1 MLNRLRIENIALV
14 TLLELNFHE
23 GLNILSGETG
33 AGKTIIIDSIN
44 FILGERADKTLIRS
58 GENFAEV
65 EAVFT
70 VDDNS
75 LLRERF
81 EALKLNYSNE
91 ITIYRKM
98 ALDGRNEC
106 RLNGV
111 AISLQN
117 LRLLTSLIA
126 DIHGQHEHQSLLKPE
141 NHIDILDKYAEHNI
155 SAPRAKYEEL
165 YFKYKQMESVLNKYG
180 TNEERER
187 KIESLKYELDEISS
201 VNLTQE
207 LEDEVI
213 RTRQIAGNFE
223 QLMSKVSFA
232 YNVLSGGED
241 VDCIQMLSNALSSL
255 KDASKYDEQLNELS
269 ERLES
274 AEIEIKD
281 IADSVKDIAD
291 GYNFDPQYFEE
302 IERKYDKIRLLHKKY
317 GATVKDVSDYYD
329 KISKEY
335 ELLIDIGA
343 DSDKREKE
351 FNELKEKLFD
361 AGVKLGEARRKGA
374 AKFEKEIMESLSD
387 LGMKNS
393 IFSVEFAEIDSLID
407 DVTFKPNGI
416 DSVEYL
422 ISPNVG
428 EPLKP
433 LARIISGGEMS
444 RLMLAIKTI
453 TAKIDGIGLM
463 VFDEIDTGISGNIAI
478 AVAQKMSAIAKNSQ
492 VIAVSHLPSIAAIAD
507 YNYYIS
513 KSVENGKTFTHI
525 AQLDE
530 QSKIKEV
537 ARLSGGLSGEIAE
550 NHAKQLILE
559 IKG

>member
-1 MLNRLRIENIALV
+1 MLKSLRINNIALV

-58 GENFAEV
+58 GESFAEV
-65 EAVFT
+65 EAVFSI
-70 VDDNS
+70 DDTPI
-75 LLRERF
+75 LRERF
-81 EALKLNYSNE
+81 DTLKLSFSNE
-91 ITIYRKM
+91 IKIYRKM
-98 ALDGRNEC
+98 ALDGKNEC

-111 AISLQN
+111 PVSLQS
-117 LRLLTSLIA
+117 LRSLTSLIA

-141 NHIDILDKYAEHNI
+141 NHIEILDKYAEHDLEVPLRN
-155 SAPRAKYEEL
+155 YVEL
-165 YFKYKQMESVLNKYG
+165 YTKYKQMESVLKKYG

-187 KIESLKYELDEISS
+187 KIESLKYEIDEISS
-201 VNLTQE
+201 VNLSQE

-213 RTRQIAGNFE
+213 RARQIAGNYE
-223 QLMSKVSFA
+223 QIMSKVSLV
-232 YNVLSGGED
+232 YNVLAGGED
-241 VDCIQMLSNALSSL
+241 ADCVQMLSTALSSL
-255 KDASKYDEQLNELS
+255 NDASKYDEQLNELTA
-269 ERLES
+269 RLES

-317 GATVKDVSDYYD
+317 GAAVKDVLDYYE
-329 KISKEY
+329 KISKEC

-351 FNELKEKLFD
+351 FNELKDKLFN
-361 AGVKLGEARRKGA
+361 AGVKLNDARRKA
-374 AKFEKEIMESLSD
+374 ATRFEKEIMASLAD

-393 IFSVEFAEIDSLID
+393 VFSVEFAEVDSFID

-453 TAKIDGIGLM
+453 TAKIDGIGLL

-478 AVAQKMSAIAKNSQ
+478 AVAKKMSAISKNSQ
-492 VIAVSHLPSIAAIAD
+492 VIAVSHLSSIAAIAD

-513 KSVENGKTFTHI
+513 KSVENGKTFTRI
-525 AQLDE
+525 KQLDE
-530 QSKIKEV
+530 HEKIKEI
-537 ARLSGGLSGEIAE
+537 ARLSGGLSGELAE

>member
-1 MLNRLRIENIALV
+1 MLESLRIQNIALV
-14 TLLELNFHE
+14 TFLELNFHK
-23 GLNILSGETG
+23 GLNVLSGETG

-65 EAVFT
+65 EAVFSL
-70 VDDNS
+70 DDNQ

-81 EALKLNYSNE
+81 ASLKLDFTRE
-91 ITIYRKM
+91 VTVFRKM
-98 ALDGRNEC
+98 ALDGKNEC

-111 AISLQN
+111 AVSLQN
-117 LRLLTSLIA
+117 LRSLTSLIA

-141 NHIDILDKYAEHNI
+141 NHLDILDKYAERDI
-155 SAPRAKYEEL
+155 KVPLKEYGEL
-165 YFKYKQMESVLNKYG
+165 YSEYKQIESLIKKYG

-187 KIESLKYELDEISS
+187 KIESLKYEIDEISS

-207 LEDEVI
+207 LEDEVT
-213 RTRQIAGNFE
+213 RARQIAGNFE
-223 QLMSKVSFA
+223 QLMSKVSFV
-232 YNVLSGGED
+232 YNALSGGED
-241 VDCIQMLSNALSSL
+241 VNCLQITSDALNSL
-255 KDASKYDEQLNELS
+255 KDASKYDERLVALS

-291 GYNFDPQYFEE
+291 GYNYDPKYFEE
-302 IERKYDKIRLLHKKY
+302 TEIKYDKIKLLHKKY
-317 GATVKDVSDYYD
+317 GATVKDVLDYYD
-329 KISKEY
+329 KIRKEY
-335 ELLIDIGA
+335 ELLIDMGV

-351 FNELKEKLFD
+351 FGELKEKLFN
-361 AGVKLGEARRKGA
+361 AGVKLSEARRKGA
-374 AKFEKEIMESLSD
+374 AKFEKEIMDSLAD

-393 IFSVEFAEIDSLID
+393 VFSVEFSDIDSFID
-407 DVTFKPNGI
+407 DTVFKANGI
-416 DSVEYL
+416 DSAEYL
-422 ISPNVG
+422 ISANVG

-444 RLMLAIKTI
+444 RLMLAIKTV
-453 TAKIDGIGLM
+453 TAKLDGIDLL

-478 AVAQKMSAIAKNSQ
+478 SVARKMSEIAENSQ

-507 YNYYIS
+507 YNYFIS
-513 KSVENGKTFTHI
+513 KSVENGKTSTHI
-525 AQLDE
+525 KQLDE
-530 QSKIKEV
+530 QSKIKEI
-537 ARLSGGLSGEIAE
+537 ARLSGGLSGELAE